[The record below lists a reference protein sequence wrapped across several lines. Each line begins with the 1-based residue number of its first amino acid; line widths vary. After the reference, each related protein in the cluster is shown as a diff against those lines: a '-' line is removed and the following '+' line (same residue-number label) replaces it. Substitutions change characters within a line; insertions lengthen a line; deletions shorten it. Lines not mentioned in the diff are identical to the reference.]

1 MTITNKKTPQIINVN
16 EDVEKLE
23 FPYIAGGNVL
33 LSAAMK
39 TCWQFLKKF
48 NIELPY
54 DPVI

>member
-23 FPYIAGGNVL
+23 FSHTAGGNIL

-39 TCWQFLKKF
+39 TCWQFLKK
-48 NIELPY
+48 IKH
-54 DPVI
+54 